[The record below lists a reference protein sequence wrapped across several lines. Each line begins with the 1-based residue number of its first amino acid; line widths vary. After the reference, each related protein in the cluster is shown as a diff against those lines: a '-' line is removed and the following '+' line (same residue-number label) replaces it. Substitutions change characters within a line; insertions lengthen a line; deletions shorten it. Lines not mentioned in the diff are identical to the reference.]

1 MICFSEMSVE
11 TTIARLR
18 ADDSLMGEF
27 SIRAL
32 YIFGSVARGEES
44 PGSDIDILVE
54 FEPGSQIG
62 LFAFARLQTRLSEL
76 LEKKVDLVTRD
87 GLHRALRD
95 RILKEAVRAA

>member
-1 MICFSEMSVE
+1 VVCFSEMSVE

-18 ADDSLMGEF
+18 ADDSFVREF

-32 YIFGSVARGEES
+32 YIFGSVARGEDS

-54 FEPGSQIG
+54 FEPGSRIG
-62 LFAFARLQTRLSEL
+62 LFAFARLQRRLSEL
-76 LEKKVDLVTRD
+76 LQKKVDLVTRD

>member
-1 MICFSEMSVE
+1 MSVA

-18 ADDSLMGEF
+18 AEEALIREF

-54 FEPGSQIG
+54 FEPGSRIG
-62 LFAFARLQTRLSEL
+62 LFAFARLQRRLSEL
-76 LEKKVDLVTRD
+76 LEKRVDLVTRD
-87 GLHRALRD
+87 GLHRALKD